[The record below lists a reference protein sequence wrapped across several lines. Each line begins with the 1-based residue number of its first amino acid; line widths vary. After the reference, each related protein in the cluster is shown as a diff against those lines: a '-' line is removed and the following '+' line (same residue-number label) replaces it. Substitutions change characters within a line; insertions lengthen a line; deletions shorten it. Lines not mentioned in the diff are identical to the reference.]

1 MDRLKLKKELQ
12 SFLLED
18 IGHGDITS
26 QAIFPM
32 DEQGEGVF
40 VAKQTGTIAGLDIIR
55 EAYQMLDPSMQIT
68 LKCADGDTVTKGQ
81 VIAEVQGYVAL
92 LLTGERVILNLL
104 QRMSGIATMTKSAVL
119 ALNDDRITICD
130 TRKTTPGLRMLEKYA
145 VTVGGGKNHR
155 MGLYDGVMIKDNHIA
170 FSGSITKAVQS
181 VREQTGH
188 MVQIEVETETKEE
201 VLEAVAAGA
210 DIIMFDNCPPD
221 LVKAFS
227 TYVPDHIITEASGG
241 IELDNLSAYAGTNVD
256 YISLGFLTH
265 SVQALDI
272 SMNVKHAHNL

>member
-55 EAYQMLDPSMQIT
+55 EAYQMLDQSMQIT

>member
-1 MDRLKLKKELQ
+1 MDRLKLKKKLQ

-55 EAYQMLDPSMQIT
+55 EAYQLLDPSMQIT

-81 VIAEVQGYVAL
+81 VIAEVQGYVAF

>member
-55 EAYQMLDPSMQIT
+55 EAYQLLDPSMQIT

-81 VIAEVQGYVAL
+81 VIAEVQGYVAF